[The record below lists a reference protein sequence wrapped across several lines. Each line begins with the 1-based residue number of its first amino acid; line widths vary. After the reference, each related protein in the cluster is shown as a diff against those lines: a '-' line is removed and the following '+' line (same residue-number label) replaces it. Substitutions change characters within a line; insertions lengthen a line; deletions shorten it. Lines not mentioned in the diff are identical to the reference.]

1 MDNDTNWYRVDCYSP
16 LNCSTIVNHF
26 PFLIMFGSSRR
37 FRGVINEDGYRY
49 DVEVSAPTLHA
60 AYDIV
65 QRREGVKR
73 SQIVY
78 VQEV

>member
-1 MDNDTNWYRVDCYSP
+1 
-16 LNCSTIVNHF
+16 
-26 PFLIMFGSSRR
+26 MFNQRR

-49 DVEVSAPTLHA
+49 DVEVSAPHLHA
-60 AYDIV
+60 AYNIV

-73 SQIVY
+73 NQIVY